1 MRNSPFVSP
10 ASVSH
15 SARRANHPMLTCRAA
30 TSASLSPP
38 LGSLPDPFRGRLL
51 GPPPADQHWWDAL
64 LFAGP
69 LVVRTGPEQA
79 ALVGGKA
86 WRMYYHG
93 RDTEEWG
100 KGVCAQP
107 GTPFGR
113 VGLAVSSDGITTQ
126 DGCQQQGGHMG
137 ESECVDYGGG
147 RYHGPLPGGAVFD
160 PSDDPSAFDSVHVGC
175 SDVLL
180 LPDGTWLMLYYAGGL
195 DPGRF
200 PAWPAGKTAL
210 GARMHCGVATSTDG
224 VRWQR
229 AKAPFLDVGDVGSWD
244 ELAVS
249 WPRLHSN
256 TGAFTG
262 VPHNGSNW
270 KGKTS
275 EGAVGKEGG
284 GGETERATAK
294 DAVLPSFAEMADADW
309 LLTYQSVGDP
319 HAPGHAYMG
328 EDGEVDQV
336 PESLPQYCYTIGSAA
351 FDPSTKT
358 WTKKGSCIRRGPL
371 GAWDEAGANRRHVV
385 PLASFG
391 PKAVRKWEEELRGQK
406 EHMEQQE
413 QKEQPGGQKEDICAA
428 GEGSIPPVLLM
439 FYEGARYNGT
449 YSIGLAYSADGGE
462 TWEKAQHVGPEPGGP
477 ILQPRFG
484 EEVWD
489 NLLVGT
495 PHLVVMGE
503 GGVEGGSEE
512 AREGK
517 CEGGGEEGSEGEVGS
532 GRVLLYYTGVGE
544 VNGCGRGG

>member
-69 LVVRTGPEQA
+69 LVLRTGPEQA

-113 VGLAVSSDGITTQ
+113 VGLAVSSDGITW
-126 DGCQQQGGHMG
+126 
-137 ESECVDYGGG
+137 E

-180 LPDGTWLMLYYAGGL
+180 LPDGTWLMLYY
-195 DPGRF
+195 
-200 PAWPAGKTAL
+200 
-210 GARMHCGVATSTDG
+210 
-224 VRWQR
+224 
-229 AKAPFLDVGDVGSWD
+229 
-244 ELAVS
+244 
-249 WPRLHSN
+249 
-256 TGAFTG
+256 
-262 VPHNGSNW
+262 
-270 KGKTS
+270 
-275 EGAVGKEGG
+275 
-284 GGETERATAK
+284 
-294 DAVLPSFAEMADADW
+294 
-309 LLTYQSVGDP
+309 
-319 HAPGHAYMG
+319 
-328 EDGEVDQV
+328 
-336 PESLPQYCYTIGSAA
+336 
-351 FDPSTKT
+351 
-358 WTKKGSCIRRGPL
+358 
-371 GAWDEAGANRRHVV
+371 AGANRRHVV

-428 GEGSIPPVLLM
+428 GEG
-439 FYEGARYNGT
+439 T
-449 YSIGLAYSADGGE
+449 YSADGGE

-503 GGVEGGSEE
+503 GVEGGSEE

-517 CEGGGEEGSEGEVGS
+517 CEGGGEEGSEGEGS

-544 VNGCGRGG
+544 VNGCGRVRGIGAAVWDGGETGDLNKWRRLFVD